1 MVVYFAIGMDTLQIV
16 MLKFVRESIKPLTK
30 NFLGKEQLKAVRRRY
45 TKIDLI
51 GSFDMFFCVEM
62 SHQKR
67 AHEIALY
74 EREIRSNIMFSHAIL
89 HRLTLFLFFIYFVL
103 FPPLSHDR

>member
-1 MVVYFAIGMDTLQIV
+1 MELVVYFAIGMDTLQIV

-30 NFLGKEQLKAVRRRY
+30 NFLGKEQQKAVRRR
-45 TKIDLI
+45 IDLI
-51 GSFDMFFCVEM
+51 GSFDMFLCVEM

-89 HRLTLFLFFIYFVL
+89 HRLTLFCCFIYFVL
-103 FPPLSHDR
+103 FPPLSRQII